1 MHAIKLI
8 SATITVSPT
17 PSATNT
23 ERGHHSQ
30 DMAATGLL
38 LLIMFAFIWVL
49 NSGLQQSKSWKGFK
63 KRQETINK
71 HKK

>member
-17 PSATNT
+17 LGATNA
-23 ERGHHSQ
+23 EKVHHSQ

-38 LLIMFAFIWVL
+38 FLMVL
-49 NSGLQQSKSWKGFK
+49 GFVWALNGICKKTTKKNKS
-63 KRQETINK
+63 
-71 HKK
+71 